1 MRAALASAKSLR
13 MAKTASPFSFRD
25 FRFYWAARFSTTIA
39 QNAMVVVIG
48 WQVYDIARGAM
59 LMSRKEAAFQLGM
72 IGVAQFLPL
81 ALLTLVTGWTADR
94 VDRRWI
100 GRIVL
105 LAEAVCAAWLA
116 YLALHGTTTLVAI
129 YVVAVMLGIC
139 RAFANPAIGALAPN
153 LVPPEVLPTAIAA
166 SSIAWQTGA
175 IAGPALGG
183 YLYAAQHWAPYS
195 VAALLFLIA
204 AGSLMFIRPIPK
216 TSLDRK
222 ANPWRQMIDG
232 LHYVRKNRIVLGA
245 ISLDLFAVLLGG
257 ATAMLPI
264 YARDILKV
272 GASGL
277 GHLRAAPAVG
287 SAAMAFYFSIKPLR
301 HNVGVKALVAVGLF
315 GACTVVFGFSR
326 WLPLSLVCLA
336 GLGACDM
343 LSVYVRQSLIQIWT
357 PNEMR
362 GRVGAVSTLF
372 ISGSNELGEA
382 ESGLLAALIGAPA
395 AVILGGF
402 GAISVTLLWSRLFPE
417 LVQART
423 FEPPKTLEDIP
434 GEEIAA

>member
-1 MRAALASAKSLR
+1 MR

-48 WQVYDIARGAM
+48 WQVYDIARRT
-59 LMSRKEAAFQLGM
+59 MSPKEAAFQLGM
-72 IGVAQFLPL
+72 VGVAQFLPL
-81 ALLTLVTGWTADR
+81 AALTLITGWTADR

-100 GRIVL
+100 GRIVML
-105 LAEAVCAAWLA
+105 LEGLCAAWLA
-116 YLALHGTTTLVAI
+116 YLAMRGTTTLAAI
-129 YVVAVMLGIC
+129 YVVAVLLGIC

-183 YLYAAQHWAPYS
+183 YLYAASHDAPYI
-195 VAALLFLIA
+195 VAGLLFLVS
-204 AGSLMFIRPIPK
+204 AGSLMFIRPIPR
-216 TSLDRK
+216 TTLDRK
-222 ANPWRQMIDG
+222 ANPWRQMVDG

-264 YARDILKV
+264 YARDILQV
-272 GASGL
+272 GSSGL

-287 SAAMAFYFSIKPLR
+287 SAAMAFYFSVRPLK
-301 HNVGVKALVAVGLF
+301 HNVGVKMLIAVALF
-315 GACTVVFGFSR
+315 GACTVGFGLSRSMPFS
-326 WLPLSLVCLA
+326 LACLA
-336 GLGACDM
+336 VLGACDM

-382 ESGLLAALIGAPA
+382 ESGLLAALIGAVPA
-395 AVILGGF
+395 VVLGGF
-402 GAISVTLLWSRLFPE
+402 GAIGVTLLWSRLFPE

-423 FEPPKTLEDIP
+423 FDPPKTLENIP

>member
-1 MRAALASAKSLR
+1 

-48 WQVYDIARGAM
+48 WQVYDISRGVLKMNA
-59 LMSRKEAAFQLGM
+59 KEAAFQLGM
-72 IGVAQFLPL
+72 VGVAQFLPL
-81 ALLTLVTGWTADR
+81 AILTLVTGWTADR

-100 GRIVL
+100 GRIVML
-105 LAEAVCAAWLA
+105 LEGACAAWLA
-116 YLALHGTTTLVAI
+116 YLAMHGTTTLAAI
-129 YVVAVMLGIC
+129 YVVAVMLGMC

-183 YLYAAQHWAPYS
+183 YLYAASHDAPYVVS
-195 VAALLFLIA
+195 TILFLISA
-204 AGSLMFIRPIPK
+204 SSLMFIRPIPK
-216 TSLDRK
+216 TSLDGK
-222 ANPWRQMIDG
+222 GNPWRQMIDG
-232 LHYVRKNRIVLGA
+232 LHYVRRNRIVLGA

-287 SAAMAFYFSIKPLR
+287 SAAMAFYFSVRPLR
-301 HNVGVKALVAVGLF
+301 RNVGIKMLIAVAMF
-315 GACTVVFGFSR
+315 GACTVGFGLSR
-326 WLPLSLVCLA
+326 WMPFSLVCLA
-336 GLGACDM
+336 VLGACDM

-382 ESGLLAALIGAPA
+382 ESGLLAALIGAVPA
-395 AVILGGF
+395 VVLGGF
-402 GAISVTLLWSRLFPE
+402 GAIGVTLLWSRLFPE
-417 LVQART
+417 LVRART
-423 FEPPKTLEDIP
+423 FDPPTTLEDIP

>member
-1 MRAALASAKSLR
+1 
-13 MAKTASPFSFRD
+13 MAKTPSPFSFRD
-25 FRFYWAARFSTTIA
+25 YRFYWLARFATTIA

-48 WQVYDIARGAM
+48 WQVYDIARRTMGQ
-59 LMSRKEAAFQLGM
+59 KEAAFQLGM

-81 ALLTLVTGWTADR
+81 AVLTLVTGWTADR
-94 VDRRWI
+94 IDRRWI

-105 LAEAVCAAWLA
+105 LLEGLCAAWLA
-116 YLALHGTTTLVAI
+116 LLAWHGTTTLLAI
-129 YVVAVMLGIC
+129 YIVAVMLGVC
-139 RAFANPAIGALAPN
+139 RAFANPAISALAPN

-183 YLYAAQHWAPYS
+183 YLYAASHWAPYS
-195 VAALLFLIA
+195 ASAILFMLGSA
-204 AGSLMFIRPIPK
+204 SLMFIRPIPR

-222 ANPWRQMIDG
+222 ANPWRQMVDG
-232 LHYVRKNRIVLGA
+232 LHYVRRNRIVLGA

-257 ATAMLPI
+257 ATAMLPL

-272 GASGL
+272 GSAGL

-287 SAAMAFYFSIKPLR
+287 SAVMAFYFSARPLR
-301 HNVGVKALVAVGLF
+301 HNVGIKMLVAVALF
-315 GACTVVFGFSR
+315 GACTVGFGLSR
-326 WLPLSLVCLA
+326 WLPLSLACLA
-336 GLGACDM
+336 VLGACDM

-382 ESGLLAALIGAPA
+382 ESGLLAALIGPVS
-395 AVILGGF
+395 AVVLGGF
-402 GAISVTLLWSRLFPE
+402 GAIGVTLLWSRLFPE
-417 LVQART
+417 LVRART
-423 FEPPKTLEDIP
+423 FDPPQTLEDIP
-434 GEEIAA
+434 GQEISA

>member
-1 MRAALASAKSLR
+1 
-13 MAKTASPFSFRD
+13 
-25 FRFYWAARFSTTIA
+25 
-39 QNAMVVVIG
+39 
-48 WQVYDIARGAM
+48 
-59 LMSRKEAAFQLGM
+59 
-72 IGVAQFLPL
+72 
-81 ALLTLVTGWTADR
+81 
-94 VDRRWI
+94 
-100 GRIVL
+100 
-105 LAEAVCAAWLA
+105 
-116 YLALHGTTTLVAI
+116 
-129 YVVAVMLGIC
+129 MLGVC
-139 RAFANPAIGALAPN
+139 RAFANPAISALAPN

-183 YLYAAQHWAPYS
+183 YLYAASRGAPYS
-195 VAALLFLIA
+195 ASAILFTL
-204 AGSLMFIRPIPK
+204 GSACLMFIRPIPK

-232 LHYVRKNRIVLGA
+232 LHYVRRNRIVLGA

-272 GASGL
+272 GSEGL

-287 SAAMAFYFSIKPLR
+287 SAVMAFYFSARPLR
-301 HNVGVKALVAVGLF
+301 HNVGIKMLVAVALF
-315 GACTVVFGFSR
+315 GACTVGFGLSR
-326 WLPLSLVCLA
+326 WLPFSLACLA
-336 GLGACDM
+336 VLGACDM

-382 ESGLLAALIGAPA
+382 ESGLLAALIGPVS
-395 AVILGGF
+395 AVVLGGF
-402 GAISVTLLWSRLFPE
+402 GAIGVTLLWSRLFPE
-417 LVQART
+417 LVRART
-423 FEPPKTLEDIP
+423 FDPPQTLEDIP
-434 GEEIAA
+434 GQEISA

>member
-1 MRAALASAKSLR
+1 

-48 WQVYDIARGAM
+48 WQVYDISRGVLKMNA
-59 LMSRKEAAFQLGM
+59 KEAAFQLGM
-72 IGVAQFLPL
+72 VGVAQFLPL
-81 ALLTLVTGWTADR
+81 AILTLVTGWTADR

-100 GRIVL
+100 GRIVML
-105 LAEAVCAAWLA
+105 LEGACAAWLA
-116 YLALHGTTTLVAI
+116 YLAMHGTTTLAAI
-129 YVVAVMLGIC
+129 YVVAVMLGVC

-183 YLYAAQHWAPYS
+183 YLYAASHDAPYVVS
-195 VAALLFLIA
+195 TILFLISA
-204 AGSLMFIRPIPK
+204 SSLMFIRPIPK
-216 TSLDRK
+216 TSLDGK
-222 ANPWRQMIDG
+222 GNPWRQMIDG
-232 LHYVRKNRIVLGA
+232 LHYVRRNRIVLGA

-287 SAAMAFYFSIKPLR
+287 SAAMAFYFSVRPLR
-301 HNVGVKALVAVGLF
+301 RNVGIKMLIAVAIF
-315 GACTVVFGFSR
+315 GACTVGFGLSR
-326 WLPLSLVCLA
+326 WMPFSLVCLA
-336 GLGACDM
+336 VLGACDM

-382 ESGLLAALIGAPA
+382 ESGLLAALIGAVPA
-395 AVILGGF
+395 VVLGGF
-402 GAISVTLLWSRLFPE
+402 GAIGVTLLWSRLFPE
-417 LVQART
+417 LVRART
-423 FEPPKTLEDIP
+423 FDPPTTLEDIP

>member
-1 MRAALASAKSLR
+1 
-13 MAKTASPFSFRD
+13 MAKTPSPFSFRD
-25 FRFYWAARFSTTIA
+25 YRFYWLARFATTIA

-48 WQVYDIARGAM
+48 WQVYDIARRTMGQ
-59 LMSRKEAAFQLGM
+59 KEAAFQLGM

-81 ALLTLVTGWTADR
+81 AVLTLVTGWTADR

-105 LAEAVCAAWLA
+105 LAEALCAAWLA
-116 YLALHGTTTLVAI
+116 LLAWHGTTTLLAI
-129 YVVAVMLGIC
+129 YIVAVMLGIC

-153 LVPPEVLPTAIAA
+153 LVPAEVLPTAIAA

-183 YLYAAQHWAPYS
+183 YLYAASHWAPYS
-195 VAALLFLIA
+195 ASAILFTL
-204 AGSLMFIRPIPK
+204 GSACLMFIRPIPK
-216 TSLDRK
+216 TSLDRT
-222 ANPWRQMIDG
+222 ANPWRQMVDG
-232 LHYVRKNRIVLGA
+232 LHYVRRNRIVLGA

-272 GASGL
+272 GSEGL
-277 GHLRAAPAVG
+277 GHLRAAPAIG
-287 SAAMAFYFSIKPLR
+287 SAVMAFYFSARPLR
-301 HNVGVKALVAVGLF
+301 HNVGIKMLVAVGLF
-315 GACTVVFGFSR
+315 GACTVGFGLSR
-326 WLPLSLVCLA
+326 WLPLSLACLA
-336 GLGACDM
+336 VLGACDM

-382 ESGLLAALIGAPA
+382 ESGLLAALIGPVS
-395 AVILGGF
+395 AVVLGGL
-402 GAISVTLLWSRLFPE
+402 GAIGVTLLWSRLFPE
-417 LVQART
+417 LVRART
-423 FEPPKTLEDIP
+423 FDPPQTLEDIP
-434 GEEIAA
+434 GQEISA

>member
-1 MRAALASAKSLR
+1 MFEALC
-13 MAKTASPFSFRD
+13 
-25 FRFYWAARFSTTIA
+25 
-39 QNAMVVVIG
+39 
-48 WQVYDIARGAM
+48 
-59 LMSRKEAAFQLGM
+59 
-72 IGVAQFLPL
+72 
-81 ALLTLVTGWTADR
+81 
-94 VDRRWI
+94 
-100 GRIVL
+100 
-105 LAEAVCAAWLA
+105 AVWLA
-116 YLALHGTTTLVAI
+116 YLAVHGTTSLAAI
-129 YVVAVMLGIC
+129 YVVAVILGIC
-139 RAFANPAIGALAPN
+139 RAFANPAISALAPN

-183 YLYAAQHWAPYS
+183 YLYAASHWSPYS
-195 VAALLFLIA
+195 ASAVLFLIA
-204 AGSLMFIRPIPK
+204 TGSLMFIRPIPR

-264 YARDILKV
+264 YARDILQV

-287 SAAMAFYFSIKPLR
+287 SAAMAFYFSARPLR
-301 HNVGVKALVAVGLF
+301 HNVGIKMLIAVALF
-315 GACTVVFGFSR
+315 GACTVGFGLSK
-326 WLPLSLVCLA
+326 WMPLSLTCLA
-336 GLGACDM
+336 VLGACDM

-362 GRVGAVSTLF
+362 GRVGAVSTLL

-382 ESGLLAALIGAPA
+382 ESGLLAALIGAVPA
-395 AVILGGF
+395 VVLGGS
-402 GAISVTLLWSRLFPE
+402 GAIGVTIIWSRLFPE

-423 FEPPKTLEDIP
+423 FDPPRTLEDIP

>member
-1 MRAALASAKSLR
+1 

-25 FRFYWAARFSTTIA
+25 FRFYWLARFATTIA

-48 WQVYDIARGAM
+48 WQVYDIARRT
-59 LMSRKEAAFQLGM
+59 MSTKEAAFQLGM
-72 IGVAQFLPL
+72 VGVAQFLPL
-81 ALLTLVTGWTADR
+81 AALTLITGWTADR

-105 LAEAVCAAWLA
+105 LLEGLCAVWLA
-116 YLALHGTTTLVAI
+116 YLAWHGTTSLAAI

-153 LVPPEVLPTAIAA
+153 LVPAEVLPTAIAA

-183 YLYAAQHWAPYS
+183 YLYAASHWAPYS
-195 VAALLFLIA
+195 VSALLFLVGA
-204 AGSLMFIRPIPK
+204 ASLMCIRPIPK

-232 LHYVRKNRIVLGA
+232 LHYVRRNRIVLGA

-264 YARDILKV
+264 YARDILQV
-272 GASGL
+272 GSAGL
-277 GHLRAAPAVG
+277 GHLRAAPAIG
-287 SAAMAFYFSIKPLR
+287 SAAMAFYFSLRPLR
-301 HNVGVKALVAVGLF
+301 RNVGVKMLVAVGLF
-315 GACTVVFGFSR
+315 GACTVGFGLSR
-326 WLPLSLVCLA
+326 WMPLSLACLA
-336 GLGACDM
+336 VLGACDM

-357 PNEMR
+357 PNDMR

-382 ESGLLAALIGAPA
+382 ESGFLAALIGAVPA
-395 AVILGGF
+395 VVLGGF
-402 GAISVTLLWSRLFPE
+402 GAIGVTILWARLFPE
-417 LVQART
+417 LVRART
-423 FEPPKTLEDIP
+423 FEPPRTLEDIP

>member
-1 MRAALASAKSLR
+1 
-13 MAKTASPFSFRD
+13 MAKPPSPFSFRD
-25 FRFYWAARFSTTIA
+25 YRFYWAARFATTLA

-48 WQVYDIARGAM
+48 WQVYDIARRTMGQ
-59 LMSRKEAAFQLGM
+59 KEAAFQLGM

-81 ALLTLVTGWTADR
+81 AALTLITGWTADR

-100 GRIVL
+100 GRLVL
-105 LAEAVCAAWLA
+105 LAEALCAAWLA
-116 YLALHGTTTLVAI
+116 YLALQGTTTLAAI

-153 LVPPEVLPTAIAA
+153 LVPPAVLPTAIAA

-195 VAALLFLIA
+195 VSALLFLIA
-204 AGSLMFIRPIPK
+204 IGSLMFIRPIPR
-216 TSLDRK
+216 TSLDRNV
-222 ANPWRQMIDG
+222 NPWRQMVDG
-232 LHYVRKNRIVLGA
+232 LHYVRNNRVVLGA

-264 YARDILKV
+264 YARDYLHV

-287 SAAMAFYFSIKPLR
+287 SAVTALYFSVRPLR
-301 HNVGVKALVAVGLF
+301 HNVGVKMLVAVGLF
-315 GACTVVFGFSR
+315 GACTVGFGISR
-326 WLPLSLVCLA
+326 WLPLSLACLTV
-336 GLGACDM
+336 LGACDM

-382 ESGLLAALIGAPA
+382 ESGLLAALIGAPR
-395 AVILGGF
+395 AVILGGL
-402 GAISVTLLWSRLFPE
+402 GAIGVTILWSRLFPE
-417 LVQART
+417 LVRART
-423 FEPPKTLEDIP
+423 FDPPTTLEDIP
-434 GEEIAA
+434 GQETAA

>member
-1 MRAALASAKSLR
+1 
-13 MAKTASPFSFRD
+13 MAKTPSPFSFRD
-25 FRFYWAARFSTTIA
+25 YRFYWMARFATTIA

-48 WQVYDIARGAM
+48 WQVYDIARRTMGQ
-59 LMSRKEAAFQLGM
+59 KEAAFQLGM

-81 ALLTLVTGWTADR
+81 AVLTLVTGWTADR

-105 LAEAVCAAWLA
+105 LLEGLCAAWLA
-116 YLALHGTTTLVAI
+116 LLAWHGTTTLLAI
-129 YVVAVMLGIC
+129 YIVAVMLGVC
-139 RAFANPAIGALAPN
+139 RAFANPAISALAPN

-183 YLYAAQHWAPYS
+183 YLYAASRGAPYS
-195 VAALLFLIA
+195 ASAILFTL
-204 AGSLMFIRPIPK
+204 GSACLMFIRPIPK

-232 LHYVRKNRIVLGA
+232 LHYVRRNRIVLGA

-272 GASGL
+272 GSAGL

-287 SAAMAFYFSIKPLR
+287 SAVMAFYFSARPLR
-301 HNVGVKALVAVGLF
+301 HNVGIKMLVAVALF
-315 GACTVVFGFSR
+315 GACTVGFGLSR
-326 WLPLSLVCLA
+326 WLPLSLAFLA
-336 GLGACDM
+336 VLGACDM

-382 ESGLLAALIGAPA
+382 ESGLLAALIGAVPA
-395 AVILGGF
+395 VVLGGF
-402 GAISVTLLWSRLFPE
+402 GAIAVTLLWSRLFPE

-423 FEPPKTLEDIP
+423 FDPPKTLEDIP

>member
-1 MRAALASAKSLR
+1 
-13 MAKTASPFSFRD
+13 MAKPASPFSFRD
-25 FRFYWAARFSTTIA
+25 FRFYWFTRFATTIA

-48 WQVYDIARGAM
+48 WQVYDIARRTM
-59 LMSRKEAAFQLGM
+59 LPKEAAFQLGM

-81 ALLTLVTGWTADR
+81 AVLTLITGWTADR
-94 VDRRWI
+94 IDRRWI
-100 GRIVL
+100 GRIAL
-105 LAEAVCAAWLA
+105 LLEGLCAVWLA
-116 YLALHGTTTLVAI
+116 YLAVHGTTTLVAI
-129 YVVAVMLGIC
+129 YIVAVMLGIC

-183 YLYAAQHWAPYS
+183 YLYAASHSAPYI
-195 VAALLFLIA
+195 VAALLFLVA
-204 AGSLMFIRPIPK
+204 VGSMMFIRPIAK
-216 TSLDRK
+216 TTLDRT
-222 ANPWRQMIDG
+222 AHPWRQMIDG

-264 YARDILKV
+264 YARDILQV

-287 SAAMAFYFSIKPLR
+287 SALMAFYFSVKPLR
-301 HNVGVKALVAVGLF
+301 HNVGVKMLIAVALF
-315 GACTVVFGFSR
+315 GACTVGFGLSRSMPFS
-326 WLPLSLVCLA
+326 LICLA
-336 GLGACDM
+336 VLGACDM
-343 LSVYVRQSLIQIWT
+343 LSVYVRQSLMQIWT
-357 PNEMR
+357 PNHMR

-382 ESGLLAALIGAPA
+382 ESGLLASLIGAVPA
-395 AVILGGF
+395 VVLGGF
-402 GAISVTLLWSRLFPE
+402 GAIAVTILWSRLFPE
-417 LVQART
+417 LVRART

-434 GEEIAA
+434 REEIAA

>member
-1 MRAALASAKSLR
+1 

-25 FRFYWAARFSTTIA
+25 FRFYWLARFATTIA

-48 WQVYDIARGAM
+48 WQVYDIARRT
-59 LMSRKEAAFQLGM
+59 MSTKEAAFQLGM
-72 IGVAQFLPL
+72 VGVAQFLPL
-81 ALLTLVTGWTADR
+81 AALTLITGWTADR

-100 GRIVL
+100 GRIAL
-105 LAEAVCAAWLA
+105 LLEGLCAVWLA
-116 YLALHGTTTLVAI
+116 YLAWHGTTSLAAI

-153 LVPPEVLPTAIAA
+153 LVPAEVLPTAIAA

-183 YLYAAQHWAPYS
+183 YLYAASHWAPYS
-195 VAALLFLIA
+195 VSAFLFLVGA
-204 AGSLMFIRPIPK
+204 ASLMFIRPIPK

-232 LHYVRKNRIVLGA
+232 LHYVRRNRIVLGA

-264 YARDILKV
+264 YARDILQV
-272 GASGL
+272 GSAGL

-287 SAAMAFYFSIKPLR
+287 SAAMAFYFSLRPLR
-301 HNVGVKALVAVGLF
+301 HNVGVKMLVAVGLF
-315 GACTVVFGFSR
+315 GACTVGFGLSR
-326 WLPLSLVCLA
+326 WMPLSLACLA
-336 GLGACDM
+336 ALGACDM

-382 ESGLLAALIGAPA
+382 ESGFLAALIGAVPA
-395 AVILGGF
+395 VVLGGF
-402 GAISVTLLWSRLFPE
+402 GAIGVTILWARLFPE
-417 LVQART
+417 LVRART
-423 FEPPKTLEDIP
+423 FEPPRTLEDIP